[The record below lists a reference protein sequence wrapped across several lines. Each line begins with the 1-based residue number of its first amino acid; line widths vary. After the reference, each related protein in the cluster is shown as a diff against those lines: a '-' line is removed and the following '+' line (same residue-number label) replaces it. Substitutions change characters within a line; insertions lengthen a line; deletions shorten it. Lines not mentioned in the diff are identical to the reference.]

1 MALSNL
7 TKVQTVGIGSN
18 IEVVGVITTGQFK
31 SGTSNLHSTGVEL
44 TNLNVSGIA
53 TIGGNLS
60 IGGTLTYQDVT
71 NIDSVGLIT
80 ARSGVHIDDSIV
92 HIGDTNT
99 KIRFPAN
106 DTITFETSGSEKL
119 RITSDGKVAIG
130 FNAPA
135 VAGLS
140 IANSSTSLG
149 FEFDTGSGFSG
160 GPTVRG
166 YYRPGSAYKSL
177 GITGSDIKFGI
188 NDVEKARLD
197 SNGYVGIKESS
208 PHLYYSPDLVVK
220 AGAENG
226 GITIRSAGTTDNN
239 YLMFADGN
247 SGDTRYDGYIKYNH
261 SNRFFDFATATNV
274 RLRITS
280 TGLVGINETSPGTHL
295 HVNSAGYDGVATFE
309 STDANAHILIKDNN
323 THATGTY
330 FGVQGND
337 FKWITHDDSS
347 SAERLRLTKNGNI
360 QHKSATGVSY
370 FNGSSEYIFGSTTSS
385 PPAGGFESPVQIH
398 TSKTRSAF
406 TLAAYN
412 NNTGGPFMTF
422 LSSRS
427 TTRGTLGTKILSND
441 YMGSL
446 RFCGDNATNYNSVAH
461 GATIWARAKSTPGD
475 GDSVIAGELHFAT
488 GTANAGSVTDN
499 MVIQKDGQL
508 DLKRGRVND
517 NGHMVYRGGGRIA
530 GTATVSLDIPVLND
544 GNIYWIEAFYT
555 HHSLSYG
562 GYLYGVYGAYSGHSG
577 LQINNTI
584 GSSTAGGSNVGTWSV
599 SRGSAG
605 TPVVVAKSA
614 GSYGGMGYYWIH
626 VHAGNVS
633 NL

>member
-80 ARSGVHIDDSIV
+80 ARNGINVSG
-92 HIGDTNT
+92 GNL
-99 KIRFPAN
+99 
-106 DTITFETSGSEKL
+106 TITSGGALGINTSIPSTAQDLTLNGASNYKAGILFKQAGVNQYRFMTEGGTGNVYYDVYGIGGGANGDHIFRTKTSIGSTEVL
-119 RITSDGKVAIG
+119 RITEA
-130 FNAPA
+130 
-135 VAGLS
+135 
-140 IANSSTSLG
+140 
-149 FEFDTGSGFSG
+149 
-160 GPTVRG
+160 
-166 YYRPGSAYKSL
+166 
-177 GITGSDIKFGI
+177 
-188 NDVEKARLD
+188 
-197 SNGYVGIKESS
+197 
-208 PHLYYSPDLVVK
+208 
-220 AGAENG
+220 
-226 GITIRSAGTTDNN
+226 
-239 YLMFADGN
+239 
-247 SGDTRYDGYIKYNH
+247 
-261 SNRFFDFATATNV
+261 
-274 RLRITS
+274 
-280 TGLVGINETSPGTHL
+280 GLVGINEASPGTHL
-295 HVNSAGYDGVATFE
+295 HVNSGTYNGVATFE

-330 FGVQGND
+330 FGVEGND
-337 FKWITHDDSS
+337 FRFITHDDSS

-360 QHKSATGVSY
+360 QHRDGTGISY
-370 FNGSSEYIFGSTTSS
+370 FNGASEYIFGSTTSS
-385 PPAGGFESPVQIH
+385 PPAGGHEANVQIQGF
-398 TSKTRSAF
+398 KTRAHLSIN
-406 TLAAYN
+406 AYM
-412 NNTGGPFMTF
+412 NNTGGPIMQF

-427 TTRGTLGTKILSND
+427 GTVGTLGTKVQSND
-441 YMGSL
+441 YLGSL
-446 RFCGDNATNYNSVAH
+446 RFQGDNATNYNTLAH

-475 GDSVIAGELHFAT
+475 GDTVIAGELHFAT

-517 NGHMVYRGGGRIA
+517 AGHMVYRAGGRIV

-584 GSSTAGGSNVGTWSV
+584 GSSTAGGTNVGTWSV

-605 TPVVVAKSA
+605 TPIVVAKSA
-614 GSYGGMGYYWIH
+614 GSYGGAGHYWIH
-626 VHAGNVS
+626 VHAGS
-633 NL
+633 PANL

>member
-80 ARSGVHIDDSIV
+80 ARNGINVSGGNITINNASSGGVII
-92 HIGDTNT
+92 NT
-99 KIRFPAN
+99 GHPLLRLN
-106 DTITFETSGSEKL
+106 DTDSSPSLIVNIESVSGDLFLDTATVHRDVIISSVGRTNEIARFTGDGKVGINTSIPSTAQDLTIDGASNYEAGIFFKQAGVNQYRFMTEGGTGNVYYDVYGIGGAANGDHIFRTKTSTGATEAL
-119 RITSDGKVAIG
+119 RITEDGNIG
-130 FNAPA
+130 INVTPA
-135 VAGLS
+135 NYSNYVTLALNDS
-140 IANSSTSLG
+140 
-149 FEFDTGSGFSG
+149 TGSTIEGRVG
-160 GPTVRG
+160 GT
-166 YYRPGSAYKSL
+166 L
-177 GITGSDIKFGI
+177 TGSFSVDSLVSI
-188 NDVEKARLD
+188 NAVTSIPIVFK
-197 SNGYVGIKESS
+197 
-208 PHLYYSPDLVVK
+208 
-220 AGAENG
+220 
-226 GITIRSAGTTDNN
+226 TTN
-239 YLMFADGN
+239 
-247 SGDTRYDGYIKYNH
+247 TE
-261 SNRFFDFATATNV
+261 

-280 TGLVGINETSPGTHL
+280 N
-295 HVNSAGYDGVATFE
+295 
-309 STDANAHILIKDNN
+309 
-323 THATGTY
+323 
-330 FGVQGND
+330 GNMQ
-337 FKWITHDDSS
+337 HS
-347 SAERLRLTKNGNI
+347 SA
-360 QHKSATGVSY
+360 SGVSY
-370 FNGSSEYIFGSTTSS
+370 FTGSSEYIFGSTTSS

-406 TLAAYN
+406 TLAGYN
-412 NNTGGPFMTF
+412 NNNGGPFMTF

-427 TTRGTLGTKILSND
+427 TTRGTLGSKVQSND
-441 YMGSL
+441 YIGSL
-446 RFCGDNATNYNSVAH
+446 RFTGDNATNYNSVAH

-517 NGHMVYRGGGRIA
+517 AGHMVYRGGGRIA
-530 GTATVSLDIPVLND
+530 GTATVSFDIPVLSD

-584 GSSTAGGSNVGTWSV
+584 GSSTAGGTNVGTWSV

-605 TPVVVAKSA
+605 QPVVIAKSA
-614 GSYGGMGYYWIH
+614 GSYGGYGHWWIH
-626 VHAGNVS
+626 VHAGTTP

>member
-1 MALSNL
+1 M
-7 TKVQTVGIGSN
+7 TVIRPNS
-18 IEVVGVITTGQFK
+18 
-31 SGTSNLHSTGVEL
+31 
-44 TNLNVSGIA
+44 VSGITSITAQASEINVFRSDGALAGLQLNGVNFNTTAGVSTFA
-53 TIGGNLS
+53 TLNATTVS
-60 IGGTLTYQDVT
+60 IGGTLTYEDVT
-71 NIDSVGLIT
+71 NVDSVGVIT
-80 ARSGVHIDDSIV
+80 ARSTIDAQGDVSIADKII
-92 HIGDTNT
+92 HTGDTDT
-99 KIRFPAN
+99 FIRFPSN
-106 DTITFETSGSEKL
+106 DSFSVTTNNVTRMTFTGNFIDLPDAGTLRLGNSNDLQISHGSGGASNIVHSNTSQPLILSATGAGTI
-119 RITSDGKVAIG
+119 R
-130 FNAPA
+130 
-135 VAGLS
+135 
-140 IANSSTSLG
+140 
-149 FEFDTGSGFSG
+149 FDTNS
-160 GPTVRG
+160 
-166 YYRPGSAYKSL
+166 
-177 GITGSDIKFGI
+177 
-188 NDVEKARLD
+188 NERLKID

-220 AGAENG
+220 AGADAG
-226 GITIRSAGTTDNN
+226 GITIRSAATTHNN

-337 FKWITHDDSS
+337 FRWITHDDSS

>member
-7 TKVQTVGIGSN
+7 TKLQTVGIGSN

-80 ARSGVHIDDSIV
+80 ARNGINVSGGNVTIVNDLDVDGHTNLDNTSISGIV
-92 HIGDTNT
+92 TAQQIRYSSGGGNWNGHPRSVVLGYSGTEYAQLGMGWIPTGTNGQHT
-99 KIRFPAN
+99 SNNTDLQSRLQLQDGLQIYGSGAPVAGGQTVSWKTVADFKPSAIKLY
-106 DTITFETSGSEKL
+106 TSGSSNSEK
-119 RITSDGKVAIG
+119 
-130 FNAPA
+130 
-135 VAGLS
+135 
-140 IANSSTSLG
+140 
-149 FEFDTGSGFSG
+149 
-160 GPTVRG
+160 
-166 YYRPGSAYKSL
+166 
-177 GITGSDIKFGI
+177 
-188 NDVEKARLD
+188 
-197 SNGYVGIKESS
+197 
-208 PHLYYSPDLVVK
+208 
-220 AGAENG
+220 
-226 GITIRSAGTTDNN
+226 
-239 YLMFADGN
+239 
-247 SGDTRYDGYIKYNH
+247 
-261 SNRFFDFATATNV
+261 
-274 RLRITS
+274 LRITS
-280 TGLVGINETSPGTHL
+280 TGLVGINESSPGTHL
-295 HVNSAGYDGVATFE
+295 HVNSGTYNGVATFE
-309 STDANAHILIKDNN
+309 STDAYANILIKDNS
-323 THATGTY
+323 THANGTY
-330 FGVQGND
+330 FGVEGND
-337 FKWITHDDSS
+337 FRWITHNDTS
-347 SAERLRLTKNGNI
+347 SAERLRLTKMGNI
-360 QHKSATGVSY
+360 QHRDGTGISY
-370 FNGSSEYIFGSTTSS
+370 FNGASEYIFGSTTSS
-385 PPAGGFESPVQIH
+385 PPAGGHEAEVQIQGF
-398 TSKTRSAF
+398 KTRAHLSIN
-406 TLAAYN
+406 AYM
-412 NNTGGPFMTF
+412 NNTGGPQLQF

-427 TTRGTLGTKILSND
+427 GTVGTLGSKIQSND

-446 RFCGDNATNYNSVAH
+446 RFTGDNATNYNSLAH

-517 NGHMVYRGGGRIA
+517 AGHMVYRAGGRIA
-530 GTATVSLDIPVLND
+530 GTATVSFDIPVLND

-584 GSSTAGGSNVGTWSV
+584 GSSTAGGTNVGTWSV

-626 VHAGNVS
+626 VHAGSVP

>member
-71 NIDSVGLIT
+71 NIDSVGVIT
-80 ARSGVHIDDSIV
+80 AREGIKIPDNKFIKIGSSDDLQIYHAAGAGSHINNTGLLNIDGTTGVRLEYNNATRVDCTTSGVSLVGDVDVADKIIHT
-92 HIGDTNT
+92 GDTNT
-99 KIRFPAN
+99 AIRFPTA
-106 DTITFETSGSEKL
+106 DTISLETAGSERL
-119 RITSDGKVAIG
+119 RI
-130 FNAPA
+130 
-135 VAGLS
+135 
-140 IANSSTSLG
+140 
-149 FEFDTGSGFSG
+149 
-160 GPTVRG
+160 
-166 YYRPGSAYKSL
+166 
-177 GITGSDIKFGI
+177 
-188 NDVEKARLD
+188 D

-330 FGVQGND
+330 FGVEGND
-337 FKWITHDDSS
+337 FRWITHNDSS

-360 QHKSATGVSY
+360 QHRDGTGISY
-370 FNGSSEYIFGSTTSS
+370 FNGASEYIFNSTTSS
-385 PPAGGFESPVQIH
+385 PPAGGFEAEVQIQ
-398 TSKTRSAF
+398 SYKTRAH
-406 TLAAYN
+406 LGINAYMN
-412 NNTGGPFMTF
+412 NPGGPLISF

-427 TTRGTLGTKILSND
+427 GTIGTLGTKVQSND
-441 YMGSL
+441 YLGEM
-446 RFCGDNATNYNSVAH
+446 RFSGDNGTNYNSVAH

-562 GYLYGVYGAYSGHSG
+562 GYLYGVYGAYSGHNG

-584 GSSTAGGSNVGTWSV
+584 GSSTAGGGNAGTWSV